1 MQRNK
6 ESKEILGLNR
16 ITKKRIME
24 LCKKDKLYQTP
35 ELNDVL
41 YLHYQGF
48 ECIECLED
56 YTELKCLWLE
66 CNAISEIQGLEKQAK
81 LKCLFLQS
89 NLIRKIE
96 NLDYCRE
103 LDTIN
108 LSQNHIRKIEN
119 CGFEILP
126 VLNTL
131 NLSSN
136 YLKDSEALRE
146 LENCKNLSVLDLS
159 NNRIDD
165 ILVVKI
171 FAKMPELK
179 VLVLQG
185 NPVVS
190 KIPQYR
196 KTLTLECKKLT
207 YLDSRPVFP
216 KDRACAEAWKR
227 GGYEEERKENERW
240 NRRERKKMRD
250 GVNATIQLRNK
261 NRKLEDQISLIPSSD
276 SEDETKNSEKKNRA
290 NMEVDIDSMWDEV
303 VEDKHSERSSSS
315 VTSDESKVSVSTQ
328 SSESN
333 KEEQETVNK
342 MEDNRL
348 IPESSETNILDS
360 SQCCEGS
367 EEAEETIL
375 ETVENVEKV
384 EILNELKNIL
394 EPEKLTSD
402 TLKSPIKEQNPT
414 DPNRTAAE
422 SKLENFSEPPT
433 KRVQLHI
440 EYYNSL
446 EICSGNLKNTSMTNI
461 GEATERQESELKS
474 SVNKLETESATS
486 LNCKDFDYSFES
498 MKNIP
503 QQSSIKEIEEPQ
515 INSSNNVFNQDTPI
529 TGNIQKFSSKNNH
542 LYVENFEISEN
553 SNVSLN
559 DSLMDPS
566 ENYQTTIEAIRNVTE
581 SNDSPEDSIIQNNET
596 CYRTEDKVDDN
607 YDSLREM
614 EDTMN
619 ILNHRSEEQSLL
631 LSNPKKDPK
640 EHLYKLENDQERLEV
655 NKKVRTDFEKLS
667 TNLNDFVEQLDQ
679 EQKERQE
686 IFNALYDKNLAPKES
701 SSESSGSEENDHL
714 EEWKLERMIDQ
725 WDRGSKLKKDSTEGK
740 SNAEINK
747 NLKETFQSCPT
758 NIKKTDES
766 LKDSLGSVAV
776 KTEKPSST
784 SSSDKFD
791 YIPMD
796 ISLLTRKS
804 NEALDSL
811 ERESKELKRLLQQLE
826 DKNDDLFKDINAEM
840 KCEKEK
846 NKPENLE
853 KESKEIGEN
862 NSEKQSNEKD
872 DFKTADC
879 MTSKSEIKCEREES
893 MPEENED
900 LFKELNVEIKCERE
914 ECLLEQE
921 GKETD
926 EMGEDNIE
934 KQTYTKENN
943 KAKQE
948 QVQDK
953 QNFVKGEKS
962 EECER
967 EQPQIVPV
975 IVEELIKSLELKQ
988 KSYKFPETLQNLE
1001 IESSTET
1008 KRTQQS
1014 VSENLPDFVKTFN
1027 QFYKDIETKNQEKKK
1042 LPEDKEKQKSE
1053 VLKELSK
1060 QTHLKQFNNDTLE
1073 SLDAQLAEM
1082 KRVQHD
1088 RVRRMVD
1095 RVYAQKDRYNDTLEL
1110 VEGKL
1115 MVRHRDTQELRELA
1129 QPVMQE
1135 SSESDA
1141 DYDTAQSQEEDN
1153 DGDSKFEKRLKRKP
1167 YKPTTRK
1174 SSEDLII
1181 QALIANKSHKA
1192 SDDSEESNDDDEFY
1206 SLDPQDPTNLYK
1218 EIDKEFFH
1226 KLTLENLKFS
1236 QQDENHI
1243 VQCARSYE
1251 ELKHCLSLSKEER
1264 GLNEEEN
1271 DLVEDMIER
1280 KCLKLKENT
1289 ETLHNNQDGT
1299 TKEQLWFDKVKS
1311 EDQEERNEKELKS
1324 SKEAMQLFT
1333 YYPNTNTDQQSS
1345 EPKFE
1350 VSEHMNT
1357 TSEYECENLMKTI
1370 LLRKL
1375 AEQKDKLQKEN
1386 IFKRE
1391 KPEPNKNDHESI
1403 LSYERSS
1410 EEEKN
1415 EIESN
1420 IDFESGASNKKTFKC
1435 QAKEVLNNDD
1445 ELGTEEE
1452 NLTATSEECF
1462 TNDNAAGGNSAGVEI
1477 LECNLEIIGCNDELV
1492 DTITVNAE
1500 VHF

>member
-261 NRKLEDQISLIPSSD
+261 NRKPEDQISLIPSSD

-290 NMEVDIDSMWDEV
+290 NMKVDIDSIWDEV
-303 VEDKHSERSSSS
+303 VDDKHSERSSSS

-367 EEAEETIL
+367 EQAEETIL

-384 EILNELKNIL
+384 EILNESKNIL
-394 EPEKLTSD
+394 ESEKLTSD

-414 DPNRTAAE
+414 DPNRTIAE
-422 SKLENFSEPPT
+422 SKLENFSEPPI
-433 KRVQLHI
+433 KKVQLHI

-461 GEATERQESELKS
+461 GKATERQESELKS

-486 LNCKDFDYSFES
+486 LNCKDFDYSSER
-498 MKNIP
+498 MENIP
-503 QQSSIKEIEEPQ
+503 QLSPIKEIETQESQ

-529 TGNIQKFSSKNNH
+529 TGNIQKFSSKNDHVYN
-542 LYVENFEISEN
+542 ENCGISEN

-566 ENYQTTIEAIRNVTE
+566 ENYQTTVEAIRNVTE
-581 SNDSPEDSIIQNNET
+581 SNESSEVSIIQNNET

-607 YDSLREM
+607 YDSLQEM

-640 EHLYKLENDQERLEV
+640 EQIYKLRNDQERLEV

-667 TNLNDFVEQLDQ
+667 TNLNDFVQQLDQ

-701 SSESSGSEENDHL
+701 SPEISGSEENDHL
-714 EEWKLERMIDQ
+714 EEWKLERTIDQ
-725 WDRGSKLKKDSTEGK
+725 WD
-740 SNAEINK
+740 
-747 NLKETFQSCPT
+747 
-758 NIKKTDES
+758 S
-766 LKDSLGSVAV
+766 LV
-776 KTEKPSST
+776 
-784 SSSDKFD
+784 
-791 YIPMD
+791 
-796 ISLLTRKS
+796 
-804 NEALDSL
+804 
-811 ERESKELKRLLQQLE
+811 
-826 DKNDDLFKDINAEM
+826 
-840 KCEKEK
+840 
-846 NKPENLE
+846 
-853 KESKEIGEN
+853 
-862 NSEKQSNEKD
+862 
-872 DFKTADC
+872 
-879 MTSKSEIKCEREES
+879 
-893 MPEENED
+893 
-900 LFKELNVEIKCERE
+900 
-914 ECLLEQE
+914 
-921 GKETD
+921 
-926 EMGEDNIE
+926 
-934 KQTYTKENN
+934 
-943 KAKQE
+943 
-948 QVQDK
+948 
-953 QNFVKGEKS
+953 
-962 EECER
+962 
-967 EQPQIVPV
+967 
-975 IVEELIKSLELKQ
+975 
-988 KSYKFPETLQNLE
+988 
-1001 IESSTET
+1001 
-1008 KRTQQS
+1008 
-1014 VSENLPDFVKTFN
+1014 
-1027 QFYKDIETKNQEKKK
+1027 
-1042 LPEDKEKQKSE
+1042 
-1053 VLKELSK
+1053 
-1060 QTHLKQFNNDTLE
+1060 
-1073 SLDAQLAEM
+1073 
-1082 KRVQHD
+1082 RVQ
-1088 RVRRMVD
+1088 
-1095 RVYAQKDRYNDTLEL
+1095 N
-1110 VEGKL
+1110 
-1115 MVRHRDTQELRELA
+1115 
-1129 QPVMQE
+1129 
-1135 SSESDA
+1135 
-1141 DYDTAQSQEEDN
+1141 
-1153 DGDSKFEKRLKRKP
+1153 
-1167 YKPTTRK
+1167 
-1174 SSEDLII
+1174 
-1181 QALIANKSHKA
+1181 
-1192 SDDSEESNDDDEFY
+1192 
-1206 SLDPQDPTNLYK
+1206 
-1218 EIDKEFFH
+1218 
-1226 KLTLENLKFS
+1226 
-1236 QQDENHI
+1236 
-1243 VQCARSYE
+1243 
-1251 ELKHCLSLSKEER
+1251 
-1264 GLNEEEN
+1264 
-1271 DLVEDMIER
+1271 
-1280 KCLKLKENT
+1280 
-1289 ETLHNNQDGT
+1289 
-1299 TKEQLWFDKVKS
+1299 
-1311 EDQEERNEKELKS
+1311 
-1324 SKEAMQLFT
+1324 
-1333 YYPNTNTDQQSS
+1333 
-1345 EPKFE
+1345 
-1350 VSEHMNT
+1350 
-1357 TSEYECENLMKTI
+1357 
-1370 LLRKL
+1370 
-1375 AEQKDKLQKEN
+1375 
-1386 IFKRE
+1386 
-1391 KPEPNKNDHESI
+1391 
-1403 LSYERSS
+1403 
-1410 EEEKN
+1410 
-1415 EIESN
+1415 
-1420 IDFESGASNKKTFKC
+1420 
-1435 QAKEVLNNDD
+1435 
-1445 ELGTEEE
+1445 
-1452 NLTATSEECF
+1452 
-1462 TNDNAAGGNSAGVEI
+1462 
-1477 LECNLEIIGCNDELV
+1477 
-1492 DTITVNAE
+1492 
-1500 VHF
+1500 